1 MRSRG
6 KRLRLNRLAKSQG
19 HAFLEYGVFER
30 YEYASR
36 RLALCKNVTSGEVQ
50 ICVSSNHNDEG
61 PNRAFWTTMPILRRS
76 SLGKFYPPG
85 LIGAKTLTARRPSR
99 RLRPTATSS
108 RSCISL
114 SSGRLSANR
123 LSARCREGRRP
134 SPWPLGHAR
143 CLTTTKAEITLFLRD
158 FDAEIEASR
167 TVTATLSSGNPVRR
181 LGITCLFEIS
191 RQAVDLEAAV
201 GIPLLCHHDQPLG
214 SVADVWISQG
224 RRTASDAEIRRD
236 DCRSG
241 CVSTGSA
248 RRAHWHLD
256 WQSHSDVAG
265 D

>member
-1 MRSRG
+1 
-6 KRLRLNRLAKSQG
+6 
-19 HAFLEYGVFER
+19 V
-30 YEYASR
+30 
-36 RLALCKNVTSGEVQ
+36 
-50 ICVSSNHNDEG
+50 
-61 PNRAFWTTMPILRRS
+61 
-76 SLGKFYPPG
+76 
-85 LIGAKTLTARRPSR
+85 
-99 RLRPTATSS
+99 
-108 RSCISL
+108 
-114 SSGRLSANR
+114 
-123 LSARCREGRRP
+123 
-134 SPWPLGHAR
+134 
-143 CLTTTKAEITLFLRD
+143 
-158 FDAEIEASR
+158 
-167 TVTATLSSGNPVRR
+167 
-181 LGITCLFEIS
+181 FEIS

>member
-50 ICVSSNHNDEG
+50 ICVSSNHNDES

-99 RLRPTATSS
+99 RHRPTATSS

-114 SSGRLSANR
+114 SSGRLSA
-123 LSARCREGRRP
+123 RCREGRRP
-134 SPWPLGHAR
+134 SPLPLGHAR
-143 CLTTTKAEITLFLRD
+143 CLTMTKAKIMLFLRD

-167 TVTATLSSGNPVRR
+167 TVPRRCRAATRCG
-181 LGITCLFEIS
+181 
-191 RQAVDLEAAV
+191 A
-201 GIPLLCHHDQPLG
+201 
-214 SVADVWISQG
+214 
-224 RRTASDAEIRRD
+224 
-236 DCRSG
+236 
-241 CVSTGSA
+241 
-248 RRAHWHLD
+248 
-256 WQSHSDVAG
+256 
-265 D
+265 